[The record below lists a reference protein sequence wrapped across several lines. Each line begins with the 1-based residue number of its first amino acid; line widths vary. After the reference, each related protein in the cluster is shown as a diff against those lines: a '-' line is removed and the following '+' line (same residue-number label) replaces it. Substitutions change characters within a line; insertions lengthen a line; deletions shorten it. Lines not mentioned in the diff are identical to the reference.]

1 MIVISKLPVPN
12 RAAADIFEVTPESLS
27 ERKITLLL
35 MDLDNTLA
43 PYSTDTA
50 SPELKAWI
58 GAMKAAGIEPFL
70 FSNNKGDRPEI
81 FAKQLNVEF
90 VKLARKPKQGTLR
103 EVLAKKEAEP
113 CRTAIIGDQIYTDV
127 LCGSMGGLYTIVVRP
142 ISLKNPLHALRYA
155 AEFPFRLA
163 YKVNHHDE
171 S

>member
-1 MIVISKLPVPN
+1 MVMIWKLPVPK
-12 RAAADIFEVTPESLS
+12 RAVRDIYEITPDFL
-27 ERKITLLL
+27 KTQGITLLL

-43 PYSTDTA
+43 PYSTDEA

-58 GAMKAAGIEPFL
+58 DSMKAGGIEPFL

-81 FAKQLNVEF
+81 FSKQLDVEF
-90 VKLARKPKQGTLR
+90 VKLAHKPKQAVLR
-103 EVLAKKEAEP
+103 TVLAAKGADAEH
-113 CRTAIIGDQIYTDV
+113 TAIIGDQIYTDV
-127 LCGSMGGLYTIVVRP
+127 LCGSLGGLYPIVVRP

-163 YKVNHHDE
+163 YKVKHHDK